1 MGYSTYAKI
10 AQVQIEGKRK
20 VTRNIPHFNL
30 DMIISVGYRVNSK
43 RGTQFR
49 IWANKALL
57 MIAESRADEKDIIL
71 KVIVNLINRR
81 N

>member
-1 MGYSTYAKI
+1 M
-10 AQVQIEGKRK
+10 EGKRK
-20 VTRNIPHFNL
+20 VTRNIPHFTL
-30 DMIISVGYRVNSK
+30 DMIISVGYRLNSK

>member
-1 MGYSTYAKI
+1 
-10 AQVQIEGKRK
+10 
-20 VTRNIPHFNL
+20 
-30 DMIISVGYRVNSK
+30 MIISVGYRVNSK

-71 KVIVNLINRR
+71 KVIVNLKKDVIKDHERKEI
-81 N
+81 

>member
-1 MGYSTYAKI
+1 
-10 AQVQIEGKRK
+10 
-20 VTRNIPHFNL
+20 
-30 DMIISVGYRVNSK
+30 MIISVGYRVNSE